1 MSVIDEVK
9 QRIDI
14 VEVVARYVQLAK
26 AGRNFK
32 AVCPFHTEKTPSFFV
47 FPERQSWHCFGACN
61 IGGDAFSFIMKKEG
75 LSFGE
80 ALRFLADRAGVLMP
94 ARIEPGPGRDE
105 KERLFQANE
114 VAAQFYHNLLVTTA
128 QAEKV
133 RAYLKERGL
142 NAKSISDFQLGYGP
156 NAWETVKQYLLERGF
171 PEPEM
176 ISAGLVIRSDDGKT
190 HDRFRHRL
198 MFPIHDQRGRVTGFG
213 GRALEDDQQP
223 KYLNS
228 PQSPIFDKS
237 DTLYGIHIA
246 AQAIRHEDLAVIT
259 EGYMDVIIPHQ
270 YGFQNVVASMGI
282 AITDKQVNK
291 LKRLTQNLVLALD
304 PDAAGEEAML
314 RCIDYENTLG
324 AEIRVVIVPGGKD
337 PDEIIREDPEI
348 WRGIIEKA
356 KPVIEFAIEKTV
368 GKLDM
373 KKAGDKSSAANSLLP
388 VIARVRDDIRRDHY
402 LTRLSKLT
410 GIGYNRLEAVLK
422 TYLNAPKSER
432 LKTVITPVTLRPRTV
447 SREDYCLTLVLHHPE
462 LKTVD
467 AGLVPAYFQDSENRE
482 IYKAWLDTDDAVSLR
497 ERLDPLVREKLEELE
512 AKKPSINKFVE
523 KFTDCVLLL
532 QKDYLQSQEAMR
544 KEIFAMEAEV
554 GGTGADLAR
563 LQQEGIEPSRKL
575 KEVFSQKAQVS
586 RRARK

>member
-14 VEVVARYVQLAK
+14 VEVVGRYVQLTK

-32 AVCPFHTEKTPSFFV
+32 SVCPFHTEKTASFFV

-61 IGGDAFSFIMKKEG
+61 TGGDAFSFIMKKEG
-75 LSFGE
+75 LTFGE
-80 ALRFLADRAGVLMP
+80 ALRFLADRVGVLMP
-94 ARIEPGPGRDE
+94 TRIEPGPGKDE
-105 KERLFQANE
+105 KERLYQANE
-114 VAAQFYHNLLVTTA
+114 VASQFYHNLLVTST
-128 QAEKV
+128 QAEQV
-133 RAYLKERGL
+133 RAYLAGRGL
-142 NAKSISDFQLGYGP
+142 NAKSISDFQLGYSP
-156 NAWETVKQYLLERGF
+156 NTWETLKQYLLERGF
-171 PEPEM
+171 TEAEM
-176 ISAGLVIRSDDGKT
+176 ISAGLVIRSDEGKT

-198 MFPIHDQRGRVTGFG
+198 MFPIHDHRGRVTGFG
-213 GRALEDDQQP
+213 GRALDDTPP

-228 PQSPIFDKS
+228 PQSPVFDKS
-237 DTLYGIHIA
+237 DTLYGIHLA

-291 LKRLTQNLVLALD
+291 LKRLTKNLVLALD

-324 AEIRVVIVPGGKD
+324 AEVRVVIVPGGKD
-337 PDEIIREDPEI
+337 PDEIIREDPDI
-348 WRGIIEKA
+348 WSGLIEKA

-373 KKAGDKSSAANSLLP
+373 NKAGDKSNAANSMLP

-422 TYLNAPKSER
+422 THLNAPKGER
-432 LKTVITPVTLRPRTV
+432 PKSLITPVTLRPKTV
-447 SREDYCLTLVLHHPE
+447 SREDYCLTLLLQHPG
-462 LKTVD
+462 LKTVN
-467 AGLVPAYFQDSENRE
+467 AGLLPDYFQDSENRE
-482 IYKAWLDTDDAVSLR
+482 IYTAWLDTDDAVSLR

-512 AKKPSINKFVE
+512 SKKPFSGHLVE
-523 KFTDCVLLL
+523 KFTECVLLL
-532 QKDYLQSQEAMR
+532 QKDYIQSQEVM
-544 KEIFAMEAEV
+544 KEEIFTLEVQV
-554 GGTGADLAR
+554 GGAGADLVR
-563 LQQEGIEPSRKL
+563 LKKEGVEPKHKL
-575 KEVFSQKAQVS
+575 HEVFTQKAQVS